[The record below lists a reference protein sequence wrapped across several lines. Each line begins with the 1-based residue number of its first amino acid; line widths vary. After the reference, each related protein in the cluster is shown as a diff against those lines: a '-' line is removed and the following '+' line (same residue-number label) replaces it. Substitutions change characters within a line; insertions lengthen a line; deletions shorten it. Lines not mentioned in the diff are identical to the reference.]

1 MHQPI
6 EDVDEHQRQ
15 LQDEVNQT
23 DMLEQFHEGIDKQ
36 ERTVE
41 TVFFP
46 RPSANGDHGG
56 MASRELISVQQT
68 QTELQHAI
76 RTDCRRL
83 I

>member
-36 ERTVE
+36 ERTIK

-46 RPSANGDHGG
+46 
-56 MASRELISVQQT
+56 
-68 QTELQHAI
+68 
-76 RTDCRRL
+76 
-83 I
+83 